1 MNTKFNDLFE
11 SFYPTS
17 IKLIKRTI
25 YPKEMKFSEEF
36 VEALTREY
44 IRLKVIEENGEM
56 RPVKNLDEKFV
67 KAINFRI
74 QGLSKD
80 L

>member
-1 MNTKFNDLFE
+1 MNTKFNELFE

-17 IKLIKRTI
+17 IKLVKRTI

-36 VEALTREY
+36 IEALTKEY
-44 IRLKVIEENGEM
+44 DRLKLVEENGEL
-56 RPVKNLDEKFV
+56 RPVKNLNEKFV

-74 QGLSKD
+74 QGLSKGI
-80 L
+80 

>member
-1 MNTKFNDLFE
+1 MDTKFNELFE

-17 IKLIKRTI
+17 IKLVKRTI
-25 YPKEMKFSEEF
+25 YPKEMNFSEEF
-36 VEALTREY
+36 MEALTNEY
-44 IRLKVIEENGEM
+44 NRLKSIEENGEM
-56 RPVKNLDEKFV
+56 QPIKNLDEKFV